1 MFLEKSDL
9 YVFCDG
15 SFDPQSKRGVA
26 AVLLVPAD
34 DWEKPGLDYAVQ
46 TKEVTS
52 KSNGLTETPPCSL
65 GPPRA
70 GHYVGVP
77 GGVMTL
83 PTWVDFSSIDTLD
96 NYDLAIHV
104 SSGRKSI
111 VTQTLP
117 PEILCAVLRCVL
129 QSDDITRRQA
139 RWIGDAVAVLNC
151 A

>member
-1 MFLEKSDL
+1 MPKVVIEAGQIWRDDCYYLDTATGECKRK
-9 YVFCDG
+9 YVLILAVESSGCD
-15 SFDPQSKRGVA
+15 
-26 AVLLVPAD
+26 AVT
-34 DWEKPGLDYAVQ
+34 AVF
-46 TKEVTS
+46 TS

-96 NYDLAIHV
+96 NYDLAVHV
-104 SSGRKSI
+104 SSSRKSL
-111 VTQTLP
+111 VAQTLP
-117 PEILCAVLRCVL
+117 LEILCAILRCVL
-129 QSDDITRRQA
+129 QSDDITMRQA